1 MFTDGIFVTDVG
13 QHQMWTTQFLEMNKN
28 KQLITSG
35 GLGTMG
41 FGLPAAIGAQLGNP
55 DKRVVCIAGDG
66 GVQMTIQELVT
77 AVQLELPITL
87 IIINNGFLGS
97 SN

>member
-41 FGLPAAIGAQLGNP
+41 FGLPAAIGDIN
-55 DKRVVCIAGDG
+55 
-66 GVQMTIQELVT
+66 VT
-77 AVQLELPITL
+77 ER
-87 IIINNGFLGS
+87 
-97 SN
+97 

>member
-1 MFTDGIFVTDVG
+1 MDKKHPVTAPSSVEGFISPQSIFENLNKVFTDGIFVTDVG

-41 FGLPAAIGAQLGNP
+41 FGLPAAIGA
-55 DKRVVCIAGDG
+55 
-66 GVQMTIQELVT
+66 
-77 AVQLELPITL
+77 
-87 IIINNGFLGS
+87 INFTER
-97 SN
+97 

>member
-41 FGLPAAIGAQLGNP
+41 FGLPAAIGAINVTVQSYIIYNINFVPQFGQKLDP
-55 DKRVVCIAGDG
+55 ALF
-66 GVQMTIQELVT
+66 GVPQFGQNLAT
-77 AVQLELPITL
+77 LPP
-87 IIINNGFLGS
+87 
-97 SN
+97 

>member
-41 FGLPAAIGAQLGNP
+41 FGLPAAIFQS
-55 DKRVVCIAGDG
+55 
-66 GVQMTIQELVT
+66 
-77 AVQLELPITL
+77 AVLHILL
-87 IIINNGFLGS
+87 IL
-97 SN
+97 